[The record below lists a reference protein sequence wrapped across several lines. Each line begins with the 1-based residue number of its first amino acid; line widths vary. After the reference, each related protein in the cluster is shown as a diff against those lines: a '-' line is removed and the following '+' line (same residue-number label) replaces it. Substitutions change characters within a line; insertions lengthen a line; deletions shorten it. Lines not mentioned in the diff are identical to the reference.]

1 MIKDVRIQLAIG
13 GAAFIVALIDSLIV
27 QAKTLSDLSI
37 IGKTGTAIMSVVLA
51 WFVVRYLIIGLIFRK

>member
-13 GAAFIVALIDSLIV
+13 GTAFIVALIDSLIV